1 MSEKES
7 NMPVISVIIPVYK
20 AEKYLDDCMTSVV
33 SQTFRDLEILLV
45 DDGSP
50 DRCPELC
57 DQWAA
62 RDPRIRAIHR
72 PNRGA
77 AAARNAGVD
86 AATGQFL
93 TFVDADDRLKP
104 DALQRAYDAQQAN
117 GADLVMYNLQYV
129 DEAGRPLGKPDFSS
143 MPDEILDEAGV
154 WNRYFTAGERCIYYV
169 VVWNKLYKASLFRTL
184 RFPEGKRYEDQFYMP
199 GLYSQC
205 KVIVCLSYVGYDY
218 VQWGQ
223 STMARQGSGRNFLE
237 RSEYLIE
244 WCDYF
249 AGRQDFARAEGLL
262 NDAIQN
268 LSEKERFDLS
278 TPRQQARYRADCRAC
293 AAAYGRLARR
303 TGQKSMWLRAAL
315 LRMGLPVYLRFLQ
328 SRQ

>member
-1 MSEKES
+1 
-7 NMPVISVIIPVYK
+7 MPVISVIIPVYK
-20 AEKYLDDCMTSVV
+20 AEKHLDNCMASVV
-33 SQTFRDLEILLV
+33 AQTFTDIEILLV

-62 RDPRIRAIHR
+62 RDCRVRVLHR

-77 AAARNAGVD
+77 AAARNAGID

-93 TFVDADDRLKP
+93 AFVDADDRLWP
-104 DALQRAYDAQQAN
+104 DALQRAYDAQRTN
-117 GADLVMYNLQYV
+117 NADLVIYNLRYV
-129 DEAGRPLGKPDFSS
+129 DEAGMPLEKPDFSG

-154 WNRYFTAGERCIYYV
+154 WNRYFSAGERCIYYV
-169 VVWNKLYKASLFRTL
+169 VVWNKLFKAALFRTL

-199 GLYSQC
+199 GLYAQC
-205 KVIVCLSYVGYDY
+205 KVIACLSYVGYDY
-218 VQWGQ
+218 VQWDQ
-223 STMARQGSGRNFLE
+223 STMARQGSGHNYLE
-237 RSEYLIE
+237 RSEYLVE

-249 AGRQDFARAEGLL
+249 AGKGDFARAEGLL

-268 LSEKERFDLS
+268 LSEKDRFDLS
-278 TPRQQARYRADCRAC
+278 TPQQQARYRADCRAC
-293 AAAYGRLARR
+293 AAAYGRLACRTGRR
-303 TGQKSMWLRAAL
+303 TMWLRAAL
-315 LRMGLPVYLRFLQ
+315 LRLGLPVYLKFLH

>member
-1 MSEKES
+1 MTKEFG
-7 NMPVISVIIPVYK
+7 MAAISIIIPVYR
-20 AEKYLDDCMTSVV
+20 AEKYLNTCMESVV
-33 SQTFRDLEILLV
+33 SQTFTDIEILLV

-50 DRCPELC
+50 DRCPQMC

-62 RDPRIRAIHR
+62 KDDRVRVLHR

-77 AAARNAGVD
+77 AAARNAGIE
-86 AATGQFL
+86 AASGRFL
-93 TFVDADDRLKP
+93 MFVDADDRLKQ
-104 DALQRAYDAQQAN
+104 DALQYAYDAQQAN
-117 GADLVMYNLQYV
+117 DADLVIFNLQYV
-129 DEAGRPLGKPDFSS
+129 DENGTPLPNPDFSS
-143 MPDEILDEAGV
+143 MQDEILDEDGV
-154 WNRYFTAGERCIYYV
+154 WKRYFSTGDRCIYYV

-199 GLYSQC
+199 GLYAQC
-205 KVIVCLSYVGYDY
+205 CVIACLSYVGYYY
-218 VQWGQ
+218 VQWKE
-223 STMARQGSGRNFLE
+223 STMARQGSGRNYLE

-249 AGRQDFARAEGLL
+249 SQKGDFLRAEGLL

-278 TPRQQARYRADCRAC
+278 TTKQKARYRADCKAC

-303 TGQKSMWLRAAL
+303 TGRGTMWLRAGL
-315 LRMGLPVYLRFLQ
+315 LKLSLPAYLKFLQ
-328 SRQ
+328 KRQ